1 MSETT
6 STRRAGRR
14 KIGTKVATH
23 VALAIAAILLIAPI
37 LYIVLNSFKV
47 TGDIFKVP
55 PSILP
60 ERWTLENY
68 ENVLFSG
75 GFGNYFAN
83 TVVITVV
90 GVGLVVILSS
100 LAGYGFA
107 KLRFR
112 GSGFLFAAIIATL
125 TLPLAILL
133 VPMFI
138 MENATGLLNTQLGL
152 ILPNVAVSLPFAILI
167 MNKHFSDIPQEIEDS
182 AAMDGAGRFRRWW
195 SVMLPLTRNGMILVT
210 VITTYSIWGEYTL
223 AKTLAT
229 SPYAMPLSVGL
240 TLLKSEVWEYGTLAA
255 VITLA
260 IIPPITIFLLFQGK
274 IVDGIT
280 QGAVKG

>member
-1 MSETT
+1 MLEKTVM
-6 STRRAGRR
+6 RRPGRR
-14 KIGTKVATH
+14 KIVSKISTH
-23 VALAIAAILLIAPI
+23 VALIVAAILLIAPV

-55 PSILP
+55 TTILP
-60 ERWTLENY
+60 ERWTTENY
-68 ENVLFSG
+68 EDVLISG

-83 TVVITVV
+83 TAVITVV
-90 GVGLVVILSS
+90 GVVLVVVLSS
-100 LAGYGFA
+100 LAGYGFS

-112 GSGFLFAAIIATL
+112 GSGVLFAAIIATL

-182 AAMDGAGRFRRWW
+182 AAVDGAGRFRRWW
-195 SVMLPLTRNGMILVT
+195 SVMLPLTKNGMILVT

-229 SPYAMPLSVGL
+229 SPPAMPLSVGL
-240 TLLKSEVWEYGTLAA
+240 TLLKSEVWEYGVLAA

-260 IIPPITIFLLFQGK
+260 IIPPVTIFLIFQGK
-274 IVDGIT
+274 IVEGIT

>member
-1 MSETT
+1 MREKKATG
-6 STRRAGRR
+6 RARRR
-14 KIGTKVATH
+14 KATSKVATH
-23 VALAIAAILLIAPI
+23 VALVIASILLIAPI

-47 TGDIFKVP
+47 TEDIFKVP

-75 GFGNYFAN
+75 GFGNYFTN

-90 GVGLVVILSS
+90 GVLLVVVLSS
-100 LAGYGFA
+100 LAGYGFS

-112 GSGFLFAAIIATL
+112 GSGLLFAAIIATL

-152 ILPNVAVSLPFAILI
+152 ILPNVAVNLPFAILI
-167 MNKHFSDIPQEIEDS
+167 MNKHFSDIPQELEDS
-182 AAMDGAGRFRRWW
+182 AAIDGAGRFRRWW

-223 AKTLAT
+223 AKTLST
-229 SPYAMPLSVGL
+229 SPYGMPLSVGL

-274 IVDGIT
+274 IVAGIT
-280 QGAVKG
+280 QGSVKG

>member
-1 MSETT
+1 MSDHARGPRT
-6 STRRAGRR
+6 SMRAKAMAGF
-14 KIGTKVATH
+14 TH
-23 VALAIAAILLIAPI
+23 AALVIAAILFLSPI

-47 TGDIFKVP
+47 PEDIFKEP

-60 ERWTLENY
+60 ERWTLQNY
-68 ENVLFSG
+68 ITTVASG
-75 GFGNYFAN
+75 GFGGYFWN

-90 GVGLVVILSS
+90 GVVLVVVLSS

-112 GSGFLFAAIIATL
+112 GSALLFSAIIATL
-125 TLPLAILL
+125 TIPLAILL

-138 MENATGLLNTQLGL
+138 MESRSGILNTQLGL
-152 ILPNVAVSLPFAILI
+152 ILPNVAVTLPFAILI
-167 MNKHFSDIPQEIEDS
+167 MHKHFADIPVEIEDS
-182 AAMDGAGRFRRWW
+182 AEMDGAGRFRRWW
-195 SVMLPLTRNGMILVT
+195 SIMLPLTKNGMILVT

-229 SPYAMPLSVGL
+229 SPPAMPLSVGL

-260 IIPPITIFLLFQGK
+260 ILPPIIIFALFQRK
-274 IVDGIT
+274 IVEGIT